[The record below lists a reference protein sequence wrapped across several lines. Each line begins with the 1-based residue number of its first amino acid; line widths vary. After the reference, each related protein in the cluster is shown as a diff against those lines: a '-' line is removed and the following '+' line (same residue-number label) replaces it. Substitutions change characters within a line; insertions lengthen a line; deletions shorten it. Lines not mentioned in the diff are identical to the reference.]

1 MKAMNT
7 ELRVGHSIT
16 NNFSGNFRPQGKA
29 DHRSGYYKTW
39 IIREMEVMGP
49 QTNGRQVEVLY
60 FWKLESVTSIMT
72 GKIRGATNKCCLQEV
87 KEMVLAPG
95 I

>member
-1 MKAMNT
+1 
-7 ELRVGHSIT
+7 
-16 NNFSGNFRPQGKA
+16 
-29 DHRSGYYKTW
+29 
-39 IIREMEVMGP
+39 MEVMGP